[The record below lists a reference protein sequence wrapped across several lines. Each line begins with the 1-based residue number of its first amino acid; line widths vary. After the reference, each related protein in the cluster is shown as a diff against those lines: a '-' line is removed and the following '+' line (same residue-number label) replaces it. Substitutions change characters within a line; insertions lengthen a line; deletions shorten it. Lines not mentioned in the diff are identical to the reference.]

1 VSPAAGGSDLKSI
14 VLSENDN
21 LSIAMLDLRNKRF
34 VFLLPPLREKA
45 DTFMPTGILVLADL
59 LREIGWQVDIIN
71 IDLKRYPA
79 DEVLRQLKEM
89 TPDVVGWSA
98 VAATA
103 YAYVKEMTQRI
114 KDAFPGAKVFLGGNL
129 CSVADRLLHAGVD
142 IVFVGEAEV
151 SLPTVCKRI
160 SENGSVD
167 DVPGIVYMSDGEVCC
182 TGPSERM
189 STRDRVKYLPR
200 SFEGIDLEYYMPPIE
215 IPAHYGIDERSVDA
229 MRSRYAGKRMVTIA
243 IQRGCQASCTFCHR
257 NSKYSPFLVS
267 DVVEYM
273 RFLRDHYD
281 VCYFRLASESFIGQR
296 QWILD
301 FSAEVNQLGIIFDIG
316 GARVDKVDYDILNA
330 LKDAGCVAVEFG
342 YESGSQIIL
351 EEMAKGVAL
360 EENVNAAVWTKQLG
374 LGSTPQLILG
384 YPGESVGTLLDT
396 VKFIRMCRRSAVSA
410 NMLQV
415 LPGTPVYHYAVEN
428 GHIPD
433 EEQYLLSVSDKNAAD
448 SSSFINMTPLHRSY
462 LNAMRGFISRSARYS
477 DKPPVVYYSACFV
490 WALVFSG
497 YLLLKGPRSLELF
510 VYIVSLMFRIDVS
523 RKSGS
528 SGDISV
534 YMREKCLSLKCGDKL
549 KYGCR

>member
-1 VSPAAGGSDLKSI
+1 
-14 VLSENDN
+14 
-21 LSIAMLDLRNKRF
+21 MNKRF
-34 VFLLPPLREKA
+34 VFLLPPLRETA

-59 LREIGWQVDIIN
+59 LREIGWQVEIIN
-71 IDLKRYPA
+71 IDLNRYPA
-79 DEVLRQLKEM
+79 EEVLRQLKAIQ
-89 TPDVVGWSA
+89 PDVVGWSA

-103 YAYVKEMTQRI
+103 YAYVTEMTPRI
-114 KDAFPGAKVFLGGNL
+114 KDALPDAKVILGGNL

-142 IVFVGEAEV
+142 IVFVGESEV
-151 SLPTVCKRI
+151 SLPKVCKRI

-200 SFEGIDLEYYMPPIE
+200 RFDEIDLNYYMPPIE
-215 IPAHYGIDERSVDA
+215 ISTHYGLDERSVVE
-229 MRSRYAGKRMVTIA
+229 MRSRYAGKKMITIA

-257 NSKYSPFLVS
+257 NSKYSPFSVV

-273 RFLRDHYD
+273 RFLRDRYD
-281 VCYFRLASESFIGQR
+281 ICYFRLASESFIGQR

-301 FSAEVNQLGIIFDIG
+301 FAAEVKKLGIIFDIG

-330 LKDAGCVAVEFG
+330 LKDAGCIAVEFG

-360 EENVNAAVWTKQLG
+360 EENVNTAVWTKQLG

-396 VKFIRMCRRSAVSA
+396 LRFIRKCRRTAVSA

-428 GHIPD
+428 GHIHD
-433 EEQYLLSVSDKNAAD
+433 EKQYLLSVSDRDAAD
-448 SSSFINMTPLHRSY
+448 FSSFINMTSLHSSY
-462 LNAMRGFISRSARYS
+462 LKVMRAFIGRSARYS
-477 DKPPVVYYSACFV
+477 DKPSIVYYPACFA
-490 WALVFSG
+490 WALVFVG

-510 VYIVSLMFRIDVS
+510 VYIVSLMFRMDVS
-523 RKSGS
+523 RKRKGS
-528 SGDISV
+528 VGDIGV